1 MALRLKWQ
9 TNEHARVRVERKER
23 YPMRLSGLLG
33 SSMSIALVIGA
44 ATTALAQSSEPQP
57 ETRQSIF
64 ENAADEKAKSL
75 HPYVITTAEKVVT
88 RIERRFTN
96 QVIRWHPYLQSAYR
110 GGGFA
115 VGLGYMFHPSP
126 YSTLD
131 ARGSYSINSYTLAEA
146 EFIQSRLFDRRG
158 ELTVHGGWRDATEV
172 PFYGFGMKTSSDDR
186 ANYGFEQPFGSAL
199 LTFRP
204 TRRLFMVRG
213 GFEASRWDLK
223 SGEGTAP
230 SADEVYRPESLP
242 GLATTTTFLHTQAT
256 VGFDSRPA
264 RAYAR
269 RGGFYGVTGHDYT
282 DRDDALGFR
291 QVDYEVIQHIPVL
304 RETWVV
310 SLHGLAKTT
319 WEKGDQA
326 TPFYMAPSLGGGSTL
341 RGFSTFRFSGPHSL
355 LLQAEWR
362 IMANRFFES
371 AVFYDAGKVAARTSD
386 LDLNHLKS
394 DYGFGVRFHAPLA
407 TALRIDVARSN
418 EGTRLVFAASPVF

>member
-1 MALRLKWQ
+1 
-9 TNEHARVRVERKER
+9 
-23 YPMRLSGLLG
+23 
-33 SSMSIALVIGA
+33 VIGA
-44 ATTALAQSSEPQP
+44 ATTALAQSPEQEP
-57 ETRQSIF
+57 ETRQTTIQS
-64 ENAADEKAKSL
+64 AAAEKAKDL
-75 HPYVITTAEKVVT
+75 HPYEVTTAEKVIT

-96 QVIRWHPYLQSAYR
+96 QTIRWHPYLQNAYR

-115 VGLGYMFHPSP
+115 AGLGYMFHTSA

-131 ARGSYSINSYTLAEA
+131 VRGSYSIRSYKLAEA
-146 EFIQSRLFDRRG
+146 EFISPRLFDRRG
-158 ELTVHGGWRDATEV
+158 ELTVLGGWRDATEV
-172 PFYGFGMKTSSDDR
+172 AFHGFGVNTSSGDR

-199 LTFRP
+199 LTIRP

-223 SGEGTAP
+223 SGKGTAP
-230 SADEVYRPESLP
+230 SVDEVYTPESLP
-242 GLATTTTFLHTQAT
+242 GLGTTTTFLHTQAT
-256 VGFDSRPA
+256 VGFDSRPS
-264 RAYAR
+264 RGYAR

-304 RETWVV
+304 RESWVV

-326 TPFYMAPSLGGGSTL
+326 TPFYMMPSLGGGSTL
-341 RGFSTFRFSGPHSL
+341 RGFSSFRFTDRHSL

-371 AVFYDAGKVAARTSD
+371 TVFYDAGKVAARTSD
-386 LDLNHLKS
+386 LDLNHMKS
-394 DYGFGVRFHAPLA
+394 DYGFGLRFHAPLA
-407 TALRIDVARSN
+407 TVLRVDVARSN